1 MHKTNK
7 VIFPE
12 ENFSG
17 ARLEIGWQVFA
28 VPGEKREVLY
38 LKTEPDAKH
47 YLGLKSIDAPSCG
60 GA

>member
-47 YLGLKSIDAPSCG
+47 YLVFIINR
-60 GA
+60 